1 MRAVG
6 RGQKVA
12 AAPPVQGTVAR
23 VPGEGTGAGGE
34 DAERAAGAAAAT
46 EGVVALVDGAG
57 AAALAPFGEALVAIV
72 CMDEDPDGAFA
83 DASRALDVPCVV
95 GVSFDGDPPVDG
107 SLVLV
112 DCSRSE
118 EGLVLVVDGG
128 TGEPQA
134 GEPV

>member
-1 MRAVG
+1 MAD
-6 RGQKVA
+6 
-12 AAPPVQGTVAR
+12 APPVQGTVAS
-23 VPGEGTGAGGE
+23 VADG
-34 DAERAAGAAAAT
+34 AAGERPAEGAAAT

-57 AAALAPFGEALVAIV
+57 AAALEPLAGALVAIV
-72 CMDEDPDGAFA
+72 CMDDDADGAFA

-128 TGEPQA
+128 TGEPEA